1 MLLLL
6 VALLDIAVLLLD
18 THSST
23 ILDTHRSTI
32 LIEYYR
38 STTAGVYSSIIAIH
52 VLLLKHK
59 IITVAPFEWK
69 SSPSNH
75 AVSQDILVG
84 TLFSFSSPCLVTLLN
99 KVVVLPN
106 KLARLCTMDGLFKR
120 IVQIRDRSQL
130 EGFWP
135 HLPFLLLLISTS

>member
-32 LIEYYR
+32 VVEYHR

-69 SSPSNH
+69 SSPSICSTMSIMQSH
-75 AVSQDILVG
+75 KISWLVPY
-84 TLFSFSSPCLVTLLN
+84 FPFPVLV
-99 KVVVLPN
+99 
-106 KLARLCTMDGLFKR
+106 
-120 IVQIRDRSQL
+120 
-130 EGFWP
+130 W
-135 HLPFLLLLISTS
+135 